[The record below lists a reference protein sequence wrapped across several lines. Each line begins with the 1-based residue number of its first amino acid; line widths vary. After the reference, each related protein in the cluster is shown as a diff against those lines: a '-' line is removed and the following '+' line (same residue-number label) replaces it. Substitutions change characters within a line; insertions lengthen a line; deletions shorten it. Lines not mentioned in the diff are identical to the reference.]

1 MKKIFF
7 SIFVTLLCGTDVV
20 NAEEDASSI
29 EDFENYH
36 RSSMSMIT
44 VVHPADSFSNE
55 IKQAVVAMPF
65 PEKYDKH
72 DLGFTFV
79 EGTPHADRKADLTSE
94 LDIFMQKQQVAKRM
108 VASWFGFDG
117 KSFNLDLIRE
127 RGQYDASVEDAQMAL
142 QTVRGKAMLDD
153 AGEELLGKTFF
164 LVNDISYIDHKQRAE
179 IASEG
184 ARVTG
189 EAAEAVGDAAG
200 EILGLFGGVGK
211 SIGGLVKATGSLA
224 KTGGDLVAGVTDLL
238 NISGFVVRI
247 NTYLYQLEW
256 NDSIASIFYEQYYTL
271 GEDSLEDSA
280 KVAAFLADT
289 TTFKMKFV
297 GKHDQLTDKGTLYS
311 KKSQEEQMLVTCTR
325 TLDKNIV
332 NLQRKY
338 PDFQVKVPIY
348 EVVYDD
354 NGKVEAC
361 RAHVGLKEGITEK
374 TKFSLLEKSISDDGR
389 TVYKKVGTLKP
400 VKGQIC
406 DNRYMAAEELAE
418 NQGSDATPLQGTLLK
433 GSKKVMP
440 GMLIMEGDYKKKK

>member
-1 MKKIFF
+1 MKKTIV
-7 SIFVTLLCGTDVV
+7 SIFVALLSGTMFV
-20 NAEEDASSI
+20 NAEESTSTV

-36 RSSMSMIT
+36 RSSLSMIT

-200 EILGLFGGVGK
+200 EILGLFGGIGK

-256 NDSIASIFYEQYYTL
+256 NDSIASVFYEKYYTM
-271 GEDSLEDSA
+271 GVDSLEDSA

-348 EVVYDD
+348 EVVY
-354 NGKVEAC
+354 NEKGKVEGC

-406 DNRYMAAEELAE
+406 DNRYMAAEELME
-418 NQGSDATPLQGTLLK
+418 TGDAGAAALQGTLLK

-440 GMLIMEGDYKKKK
+440 GMLIMEGDYKEK

>member
-1 MKKIFF
+1 MKKTFF
-7 SIFVTLLCGTDVV
+7 SVLIVALISGTIEM
-20 NAEEDASSI
+20 NAEDSSFRI

-44 VVHPADSFSNE
+44 VVHPADSFCNE
-55 IKQAVVAMPF
+55 IKQAVLEMPF

-72 DLGFTFV
+72 ELGFTFI
-79 EGTPHADRKADLTSE
+79 EGTPNADRKADLTTQINVFLQQE
-94 LDIFMQKQQVAKRM
+94 QVAKKM

-179 IASEG
+179 MASEG
-184 ARVTG
+184 ARLTG
-189 EAAEAVGDAAG
+189 EAAEAVGDVTG
-200 EILGLFGGVGK
+200 EVLGLFGGVGK
-211 SIGGLVKATGSLA
+211 SIGGLVKSAGSLA

-256 NDSIASIFYEQYYTL
+256 NDSIASIFYEKYYTM
-271 GEDSLEDSA
+271 GDDSL

-289 TTFKMKFV
+289 STFKMKFV

-338 PDFQVKVPIY
+338 PDFQVKVPIS
-348 EVVYDD
+348 EIVYNDK
-354 NGKVEAC
+354 NKVEGC
-361 RAHVGLKEGITEK
+361 RAYVGLKEGITEK
-374 TKFSLLEKSISDDGR
+374 TKFSLLEKSITDDGR

-406 DNRYMAAEELAE
+406 DNRYMAAEELMEA
-418 NQGSDATPLQGTLLK
+418 GDAGAAALKGTLLK

-440 GMLIMEGDYKKKK
+440 GMLIMEGDYKEKK